1 MAKGVPYGRLGC
13 LEGQRDRFL
22 RGRTGG
28 KGEGIRRSAG
38 SGAHELTRRR
48 LCPRSLTT
56 SRPHDDHCARE
67 RETRQGCAPVVF
79 RFLSAAAV
87 CELPGRPA
95 VAVAFRDALPTQK
108 ALQGGRP
115 VTCTLMCVELV
126 GFGLTIIGRRRRVG
140 TDGWKSGE
148 GG

>member
-1 MAKGVPYGRLGC
+1 MLGRAARPVPTRS
-13 LEGQRDRFL
+13 DRRE
-22 RGRTGG
+22 RGRNPAVGWL
-28 KGEGIRRSAG
+28 G
-38 SGAHELTRRR
+38 SSRADSSPSMSPVAHDQST
-48 LCPRSLTT
+48 
-56 SRPHDDHCARE
+56 HDDHCARE
-67 RETRQGCAPVVF
+67 RERETQQGCARALVVF